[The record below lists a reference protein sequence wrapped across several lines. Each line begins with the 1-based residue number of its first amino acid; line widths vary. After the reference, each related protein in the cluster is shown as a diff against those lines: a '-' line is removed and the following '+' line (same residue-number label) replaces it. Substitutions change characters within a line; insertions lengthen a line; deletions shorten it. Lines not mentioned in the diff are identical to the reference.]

1 MLKSALRSVI
11 NNFRKNTV
19 FSLINLLGFTLGIAS
34 FILMLLFVFSETSY
48 DRYNEKAER
57 IYRLTVRAMVGDT
70 RINQTFS
77 SARMFWEMR
86 AKYPEI
92 ESGVKMMSLDD
103 VYARAG
109 EKNFYEKSVMCSD
122 STVFDI
128 FTLPFIHGNPKTALN
143 RPNTI
148 VISES
153 GAKRYFGDQ
162 NPVGEL
168 IELDLPY
175 FGKIKFEITAVLK
188 DVPDNSHFHFN
199 LLASM
204 ITFPDFIKSD
214 EWTANNFV
222 TYFLLRPGASAK
234 DLESKLK
241 NYVKE
246 SVGEENYKQ
255 FMAKGN
261 YWEFIL
267 QPLTS
272 IHLKSDLN
280 GEFEANGNIRY
291 VYIFL
296 LIAFFVL
303 IIACINFMNLSTA
316 KSILRARE
324 VGIKKTVGWTRS
336 DLIRQFLLESV
347 ILTFTSL
354 LLAIIVVELFLPY
367 YSDWLGREL
376 SFRLLPGHW
385 TIPALVAF
393 GCFIGLISGI
403 YPAFFLSSYN
413 PLKVLKVQSLSET
426 KGIGIR
432 NILVIVQFTASIF
445 LIIGTLVISRQ
456 LFFIQHKDVGYDKEN
471 IMVIRTPSSFG
482 PVSQA
487 FKDEIRQH
495 SGVIS
500 AAASNSLP
508 GFSFNN
514 LGFGADGVDN
524 SFTLNMI
531 SCEPGFEKILG
542 LRMADGRFFSQ
553 DYLTDSTG
561 IILNETAVERIG
573 LNNPLGKKM
582 NDFAKPR
589 HNYHVIG
596 IVKDF
601 NYESGHSEIRPM
613 GIIFLDGIKDGSGSY
628 MCIKYVPA
636 KAKEISDL
644 AEKTWQK
651 LMPGIPISYS
661 YMEND
666 FSNLYRNEL
675 QTRQVFT
682 LLAILSVIVAMLG
695 LFGLASFMAQRRS
708 REIAIRKVFGAG
720 VNQIINLLTWKF
732 LRWVII
738 AFVLACP
745 LAWWVMHRWLENFVY
760 RVSLSAWIFI
770 LAGAIALVLAIM
782 TVGLITYRVASA
794 NPALS
799 LKSE

>member
-1 MLKSALRSVI
+1 MFKSALRSVI
-11 NNFRKNTV
+11 NNFRKNTG
-19 FSLINLLGFTLGIAS
+19 FSLINLFGFTLGIAS
-34 FILMLLFVFSETSY
+34 FILILLFIFSEISY
-48 DRYNEKAER
+48 DRYNNNAER
-57 IYRLTVRAMVGDT
+57 IYRLTVSAMVGDT
-70 RINQTFS
+70 RINQTYS
-77 SARMFWEMR
+77 SARMFTEMR

-92 ESGVKMMSLDD
+92 EAGVKLVSMED
-103 VYARAG
+103 VYTREG
-109 EKNFYEKSVMCSD
+109 EKNFYEKRVMFSD
-122 STVFDI
+122 STVFDV
-128 FTLPFIHGNPKTALN
+128 FTLPFINGNPETALN

-153 GAKRYFGDQ
+153 GAKMYFGGQ

-175 FGKIKFEITAVLK
+175 FGKVKFEITGVMK

-199 LLASM
+199 LLASLV
-204 ITFPDFIKSD
+204 TFPDFIKSD

-241 NYVKE
+241 NYVRE

-255 FMAKGN
+255 FEARGN

-280 GEFEANGNIRY
+280 GEFEANGNTKY

-296 LIAFFVL
+296 AIAFFVL

-347 ILTFTSL
+347 ILTFASL
-354 LLAIIVVELFLPY
+354 ILAIIVVEIALPY
-367 YSDWLGREL
+367 YSNWLGREL

-385 TIPALVAF
+385 TIPALITF

-445 LIIGTLVISRQ
+445 LIIGTLVINRQ
-456 LFFIQHKDVGYDKEN
+456 LFFIQNKDVGYNKEN
-471 IMVIRTPSSFG
+471 ILIIRTPTSFG

-487 FKDEIRQH
+487 FKDEMKSQ
-495 SGVIS
+495 SGVIEV
-500 AAASNSLP
+500 AASNSLP
-508 GFSFNN
+508 GFSFSN
-514 LGFGADGVDN
+514 LGFGAEGVDN

-542 LRMADGRFFSQ
+542 LRMADGRFFSR

-573 LNNPLGKKM
+573 LNNPLGRKM

-596 IVKDF
+596 IVEDF
-601 NYESGHSEIRPM
+601 NYESVHSEIRPM
-613 GIIFLDGIKDGSGSY
+613 GMIFLDGIDEGYGSY
-628 MCIKYVPA
+628 LCIKFVPG

-644 AEKTWQK
+644 TEKTWQK

-661 YMEND
+661 YMEDD
-666 FSNLYRNEL
+666 FRNLYRNEL
-675 QTRQVFT
+675 QTKQVFT
-682 LLAILSVIVAMLG
+682 LLSILSVIVAMLG
-695 LFGLASFMAQRRS
+695 LLGLASFMAQRRS
-708 REIAIRKVFGAG
+708 REIAVRKVFGAG
-720 VNQIINLLTWKF
+720 VNQIIKLLTWKF

-738 AFVLACP
+738 AFALACP
-745 LAWWVMHRWLENFVY
+745 VAWWVMHRWLENFVY
-760 RVSLSAWIFI
+760 RVSLNAWIFI

-782 TVGLITYRVASA
+782 TVSIITYRVASA
-794 NPALS
+794 NPVES